1 MPRPADPARAQ
12 AILDAA
18 NAIID
23 EGGFAD
29 MRMTDVARRAGMAVG
44 TLYLYFPSKHDVMR
58 ALGARL
64 FARVTEFLV
73 AMFDRPLNRARIGAM
88 VDALLV
94 MVDDERELLRVVG
107 QVATDA
113 STPYADLART
123 QLVHRVAES
132 LERQAT
138 AGNVRVY
145 PDAKALADYVVML
158 IRRAAIAMSTMERDD
173 RDRYAS
179 TLALLLAHVLLP
191 APSRQPRRSAKRAT
205 STKRQRTT

>member
-1 MPRPADPARAQ
+1 MPRSADPARAQ

-64 FARVTEFLV
+64 FARAAEFLI
-73 AMFDRPLNRARIGAM
+73 AMFDRPLNRARIRTM

-113 STPYADLART
+113 STPYTVLART
-123 QLVHRVAES
+123 QLVHRVAQS
-132 LERQAT
+132 LERQAS
-138 AGNVRVY
+138 AGTIRVY
-145 PDAKALADYVVML
+145 PDADALADYVVML
-158 IRRAAIAMSTMERDD
+158 IRRAAIAMSTMERDA
-173 RDRYAS
+173 RDSYTS
-179 TLALLLAHVLLP
+179 TLALLLENVLLP
-191 APSRQPRRSAKRAT
+191 APAHRPTKRAR
-205 STKRQRTT
+205 SKK

>member
-1 MPRPADPARAQ
+1 MPRSADPARTQ

-64 FARVTEFLV
+64 FARAAEFLI
-73 AMFDRPLNRARIGAM
+73 AMFDRPLNRARIRTM

-113 STPYADLART
+113 STPYTVLART
-123 QLVHRVAES
+123 QLVHRVAQS
-132 LERQAT
+132 LERQAS
-138 AGNVRVY
+138 AGTIRVY
-145 PDAKALADYVVML
+145 PDADALADYVVML
-158 IRRAAIAMSTMERDD
+158 IRRAAIAMSTMERDA
-173 RDRYAS
+173 RDSYRS
-179 TLALLLAHVLLP
+179 TLALLLENVLLP
-191 APSRQPRRSAKRAT
+191 APAHRPTKRAR
-205 STKRQRTT
+205 SKK

>member
-1 MPRPADPARAQ
+1 MPRSADPARTQ

-64 FARVTEFLV
+64 FARAAEFLI
-73 AMFDRPLNRARIGAM
+73 AMFDRPLNRARIRTM

-113 STPYADLART
+113 STPYTVLART
-123 QLVHRVAES
+123 QLVHRVAQS
-132 LERQAT
+132 LERQAS
-138 AGNVRVY
+138 AGTIRVY
-145 PDAKALADYVVML
+145 PDADALADYVVML
-158 IRRAAIAMSTMERDD
+158 IRRAAIAMSTMD
-173 RDRYAS
+173 RDARDSYTS
-179 TLALLLAHVLLP
+179 TLALLLENVLLP
-191 APSRQPRRSAKRAT
+191 APAHRPTKRAR
-205 STKRQRTT
+205 SKK